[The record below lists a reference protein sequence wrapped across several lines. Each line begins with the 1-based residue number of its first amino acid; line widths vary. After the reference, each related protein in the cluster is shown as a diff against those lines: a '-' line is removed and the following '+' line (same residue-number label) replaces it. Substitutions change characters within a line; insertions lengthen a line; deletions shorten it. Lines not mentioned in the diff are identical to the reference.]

1 MIAVQP
7 KNVMWPCMRNVLK
20 AFFKPAHSRTQVHI
34 QTHILSPLQLSWTS
48 CCRPLPWHQC
58 LLCMRESLGRVR
70 RLWISTFFEQFLNN
84 STFPV
89 VVVCELELLAL
100 ISFINSWLKKQ
111 EYEGVNMC
119 IWLTSLS
126 CLATKLI
133 FFRWFWGYYLWPIL
147 MRAKTVYPNEAA
159 YCSSSLRN
167 FDTDGFF
174 LGNT

>member
-70 RLWISTFFEQFLNN
+70 RLWNFFWTVFEQFNIPCCGCMWTWIVGIDLFYKFLVEETGIWRCKYVYLTNL
-84 STFPV
+84 SVLPGHKTYI
-89 VVVCELELLAL
+89 LQMILGLLL
-100 ISFINSWLKKQ
+100 
-111 EYEGVNMC
+111 V
-119 IWLTSLS
+119 
-126 CLATKLI
+126 
-133 FFRWFWGYYLWPIL
+133 
-147 MRAKTVYPNEAA
+147 A
-159 YCSSSLRN
+159 YSDES
-167 FDTDGFF
+167 
-174 LGNT
+174 